1 MHLFYPKLK
10 KLPTH
15 NHPRVN
21 FTLLPI
27 RSNEDEWHSLQGVRG
42 SD

>member
-1 MHLFYPKLK
+1 MLLFYPKLK

-21 FTLLPI
+21 FTLLSI
-27 RSNEDEWHSLQGVRG
+27 SSDEDDRLSLQRI
-42 SD
+42 